1 MARFIQLVGVLASCS
16 VLASCAFTEVY
27 SNKKLEQTTEEVQ
40 SLSDEAKKYRLVPT
54 NYSAIQFDDNF
65 YVPPVEKIKGKL
77 PTWFETQAYFNKANM
92 TLAELNNRFAKHYGV
107 NVVTVDISQEQLDNP
122 FSLDIDAPLGDVV
135 KAVSHSIG
143 IGYRFSDDVL
153 EWNQFVE
160 KTFELSFSA
169 STFNYLLGQEDNETD
184 SQSTQ
189 SSFGFGQAPQT
200 QSLDDGDSYANIGV
214 ESLDPFA
221 ALSQTLDILKSS
233 GGRYSLDRQN
243 GLLTVLDRPRNVARI
258 EKYLDQ
264 LDARNFTNV
273 VFDFSIIEW
282 SSSKGNL
289 ARINWD
295 AVEEELAIR
304 GVGGRATL
312 ASNFNSSVLESVTS
326 LSLGIGAT
334 RGDAEGSEALIQ
346 ALEQQGTV
354 SVLSEPSVLARNNRP
369 STIRIGGDE
378 VYVASSGSSSTNV
391 QASNQLQPGIL
402 SLGTDVK
409 VVPTVNLRRNLVAV
423 ELGLDI
429 VELESIETFGS
440 ADNSQIQ
447 TPVTTNRELVLNF
460 TAKSGES
467 ILISGYRSKRTEAD
481 SESSGL
487 FWGLLGGSKSHSE
500 QVTEVLILITPKI
513 VSPAA

>member
-1 MARFIQLVGVLASCS
+1 MKFTHLSLALASS
-16 VLASCAFTEVY
+16 LLVTSCAFTDVY
-27 SNKKLEQTTEEVQ
+27 SNKKLDQTSHEVK
-40 SLSDEAKKYRLVPT
+40 SLAENAKQYRLVPSD
-54 NYSAIQFDDNF
+54 YSAIRFNNKF
-65 YVPPVEKIKGKL
+65 YVPPVEKQKGKL
-77 PTWFETQAYFNKANM
+77 PSWFETQAYFNKANM
-92 TLAELNNRFAKHYGV
+92 TLAELNTRLAKHYGV
-107 NVVTVDISQEQLDNP
+107 NVVTLDIAEAQLNNT
-122 FSLDIDAPLGDVV
+122 FSLDIDAPLGEVI

-143 IGYRFSDDVL
+143 IGYQFSDDVL

-169 STFNYLLGQEDNETD
+169 STYNYLLGQEDNETD
-184 SQSTQ
+184 SQSNQ
-189 SSFGFGQAPQT
+189 NRFGFGQTPQT
-200 QSLDDGDSYANIGV
+200 NNLDDSDSFANIGV

-233 GGRYSLDRQN
+233 GGKYSLDRQN
-243 GLLTVLDRPRNVARI
+243 GLLTVLDRPRNVAKI
-258 EKYLDQ
+258 EKYIKQ

-282 SSSKGNL
+282 SSAKGNL
-289 ARINWD
+289 ARINWN
-295 AVEEELAIR
+295 AVESELAIR
-304 GVGGRATL
+304 GVGGSASVV
-312 ASNFNSSVLESVTS
+312 SNFNTSVLESVTS
-326 LSLGIGAT
+326 LSLGFNAT
-334 RGDAEGSEALIQ
+334 QGDAAGSQALIE

-354 SVLSEPSVLARNNRP
+354 SVLSEPSILARNNRP
-369 STIRIGGDE
+369 STIRIGADE

-391 QASNQLQPGIL
+391 QASNQLQPGVL

-409 VVPTVNLRRNLVAV
+409 VIPTVNLQHNLVAV

-429 VELESIETFGS
+429 IELEGIETFGS

-447 TPVTTNRELVLNF
+447 TPSTTNRELVLNF

-467 ILISGYRSKRTEAD
+467 ILISGYRSSRKEAD

-500 QVTEVLILITPKI
+500 EVSEVLILITPKI
-513 VSPAA
+513 VSPAV